1 MSRILKCYVVPIIAV
16 VLSIVLWV
24 LTSTNAFDTFL
35 KGIFVEEKIANV
47 KTTVSIINF
56 SVLVIPLGIQ
66 SVVSAKG
73 NARCKEVISN
83 FALSQRELIGQVLNE
98 QGFIVGSAD
107 DINIRVFTKRF
118 NKLVLEDNMK
128 FCAREIKG
136 KLSFSIS
143 KGEGLCTKAYKDKK
157 SMLEVEDGSR
167 QEYNLSSRQNAL
179 AGQLKFIVAVPI
191 ISENGK
197 TIKRVICFDS
207 FQKIAKNGC
216 EEGILKICENVAYHL
231 SKVIG

>member
-1 MSRILKCYVVPIIAV
+1 
-16 VLSIVLWV
+16 
-24 LTSTNAFDTFL
+24 
-35 KGIFVEEKIANV
+35 
-47 KTTVSIINF
+47 
-56 SVLVIPLGIQ
+56 
-66 SVVSAKG
+66 
-73 NARCKEVISN
+73 
-83 FALSQRELIGQVLNE
+83 
-98 QGFIVGSAD
+98 
-107 DINIRVFTKRF
+107 
-118 NKLVLEDNMK
+118 
-128 FCAREIKG
+128 
-136 KLSFSIS
+136 
-143 KGEGLCTKAYKDKK
+143 
-157 SMLEVEDGSR
+157 MLEVEDGSR